1 MPARKIRIELFDR
14 EGNKYTM
21 SFEGRVTRD
30 KAVRLLDLVELL
42 GGVPGEEASV
52 GSGTP
57 MNELT
62 KYDRV
67 QVIVQNHFPVG
78 WFTSK
83 EVQSVYEQEIKE
95 PMGLS
100 TVSTYLSRMTERGML
115 VKARA
120 SKQLKYRMA
129 RNVQSETIERRIY
142 R

>member
-83 EVQSVYEQEIKE
+83 QVQSVYEQEIKE

>member
-1 MPARKIRIELFDR
+1 MSARKIRIELFDR